1 MTVIEADAVNTLPHA
16 VDSIQI
22 YAGQRYSFVFHAN
35 QTVDNYWI
43 RALPNLGHRS
53 FEGGINSAIL
63 RYKGAPESEPISS
76 NPPVSVKPLVEAA
89 LRPLD
94 PRPAVRIHS
103 SAGLRNP
110 HSHRD
115 HPAWNCRD
123 HGCGSGS
130 ELVHHLRE

>member
-1 MTVIEADAVNTLPHA
+1 MTVIEADAVNTRPHT

-53 FEGGINSAIL
+53 FESGINSAIL
-63 RYKGAPESEPISS
+63 RYKGAPESEPSPS
-76 NPPVSVKPLVEAA
+76 NPPVSVNPLVEAA

-94 PRPAVRIHS
+94 PRPAVRVQS
-103 SAGLRNP
+103 WAGLRDP
-110 HSHRD
+110 RSHRD
-115 HPAWNCRD
+115 LPARNC
-123 HGCGSGS
+123 
-130 ELVHHLRE
+130 